1 MADQNRIMMVYS
13 VIKRGKAKQ
22 YIDMLDARNIKFHIQ
37 MAAIGTAPSEMMDIF
52 GLGNN
57 DKDVMISL
65 APEDTV
71 RGLTTELGKN
81 IGMGTEYGGLLMSLR
96 LSAINRL
103 SAEIINR
110 ANGANKDKGEKIM
123 PDESKYQQQLI
134 MIMVDQGCTD
144 QVMQTAKR
152 AGAMGGTILR
162 ARLADADQLAQFG
175 NVDIHEEKEIITIL
189 SSAGTAAE
197 IMNEVNRL
205 HGMTSEAHGMVFA
218 LPVEKAFKI

>member
-1 MADQNRIMMVYS
+1 MADQNRIMMIYS
-13 VIKRGKAKQ
+13 VIKRGKSKQ
-22 YIDMLDARNIKFHIQ
+22 YIEMMSGKNIQFHIQ

-57 DKDVMISL
+57 DKDVVMSL
-65 APEDTV
+65 APEDVV
-71 RGLTTELGKN
+71 RSLTNEYGKN
-81 IGMGTEYGGLLMSLR
+81 IGIGTEYGGLLMSLR
-96 LSAINRL
+96 MSAINRL
-103 SAEIINR
+103 SAEIITR
-110 ANGANKDKGEKIM
+110 ASTANKEKGEKIM
-123 PDESKYQQQLI
+123 ADESKYQQQLI

-162 ARLADADQLAQFG
+162 ARLAGAEKLAQFG
-175 NVDIHEEKEIITIL
+175 PADVQEEKEIITIL
-189 SSAGTAAE
+189 SSASTAAE